1 MKRFLISIIAMTAV
15 LASSAQKH
23 YKLTVENP
31 EVPGDS
37 IVYDIV
43 EPSSLDYR
51 THFIADFVKT
61 INTSK
66 YHLLRPSSTGT
77 VKAVFL
83 LDENGFI
90 KDTQIVQKSGFSYEY
105 NLVNIFNSAKPISPG
120 YVNGRLA
127 TFLGQFEMT
136 DGVLETIRVY

>member
-1 MKRFLISIIAMTAV
+1 MAAV

-23 YKLTVENP
+23 YKLAVENP

-37 IVYDIV
+37 IIYDIV
-43 EPSSLDYR
+43 EPSALDYR
-51 THFIADFVKT
+51 THFVADFIRSVPRSPEGDP
-61 INTSK
+61 NTFFHNNGK
-66 YHLLRPSSTGT
+66 

-83 LDENGFI
+83 LDENGFV
-90 KDTQIVQKSGFSYEY
+90 KDTQIIQKSGTSYEY